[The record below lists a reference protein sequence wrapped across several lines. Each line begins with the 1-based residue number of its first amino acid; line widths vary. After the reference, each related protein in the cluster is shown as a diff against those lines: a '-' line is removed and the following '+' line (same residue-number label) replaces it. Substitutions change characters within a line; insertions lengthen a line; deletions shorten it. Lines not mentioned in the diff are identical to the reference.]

1 MKNANED
8 AHSFFH
14 TSPVELD
21 QIKAVFGI
29 ILKYSVG
36 LVSSIVHGERNLVS
50 GCIDSVFST
59 IFFFFLICATRHVA
73 HASLRFSFFIQNVSK
88 RTFSKNKRIRQH
100 RDRFLALFGFWGRLA
115 IVWYRFM
122 IRARVRFPLSQRLLR
137 NVFESVNMCSSWA
150 ALTCWQVLGGNIK

>member
-59 IFFFFLICATRHVA
+59 N
-73 HASLRFSFFIQNVSK
+73 FSFS
-88 RTFSKNKRIRQH
+88 
-100 RDRFLALFGFWGRLA
+100 
-115 IVWYRFM
+115 
-122 IRARVRFPLSQRLLR
+122 
-137 NVFESVNMCSSWA
+137 
-150 ALTCWQVLGGNIK
+150 